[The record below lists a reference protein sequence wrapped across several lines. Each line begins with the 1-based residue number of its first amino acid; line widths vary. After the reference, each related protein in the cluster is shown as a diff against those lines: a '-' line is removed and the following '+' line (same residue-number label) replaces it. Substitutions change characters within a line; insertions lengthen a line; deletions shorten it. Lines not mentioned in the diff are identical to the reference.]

1 MRILHFFL
9 LMLFCFSSGL
19 LTATAASSGKPS
31 TNQYSNVVSALK
43 TLRETEQAPSIEA
56 RRIALETANAFT
68 NEGFRVRDGE
78 WSPWIS
84 KNAPVFLQV
93 TLFAGNRYWFV
104 AATSVPGTKLRVS
117 VYSAAGKPIK
127 GEQWQDPQGK
137 DCSRSAAGVAPEQSG
152 EYIVGV
158 EMLDAPGTSP
168 VGSCLVYAY
177 Q

>member
-1 MRILHFFL
+1 
-9 LMLFCFSSGL
+9 MLICFSSGTT
-19 LTATAASSGKPS
+19 TASAASPPKSF

-43 TLRETEQAPSIEA
+43 PLRETEQTLAIEA

-117 VYSAAGKPIK
+117 VYSAAGKSIK
-127 GEQWQDPQGK
+127 GEQWQDPLGK
-137 DCSRSAAGVAPEQSG
+137 DCSRAAAGVAPEQSG

-158 EMLDAPGTSP
+158 ELLDAPGTSP